1 MEFVQL
7 LPLPDQSFVLERAED
22 ILPAGVVVLLN
33 SGKKELLLLA
43 SAATV
48 IIIAFITT
56 FHLSEGQE

>member
-7 LPLPDQSFVLERAED
+7 LPLPGQSFVLERAED

-33 SGKKELLLLA
+33 SGKRELLLLA
-43 SAATV
+43 SASIL